1 MISVLLFP
9 TISRDEKIVL
19 LQEQIPVQVMNN
31 LLLLQTI
38 IKSAADFRIGVK
50 RDATFCLEA
59 S

>member
-38 IKSAADFRIGVK
+38 IKSAADFHIGVK